1 MQKFED
7 RIWERTLI
15 FCIIKQGW
23 KSWGLHWLRV
33 RETCREYVGFQRKK
47 RSLGSEGERREKE
60 GGKEERRE
68 KKERGAG
75 VEGGRERELF
85 QRA

>member
-1 MQKFED
+1 M
-7 RIWERTLI
+7 
-15 FCIIKQGW
+15 
-23 KSWGLHWLRV
+23 
-33 RETCREYVGFQRKK
+33 GFQRKK
-47 RSLGSEGERREKE
+47 RSLGSEEERREKE
-60 GGKEERRE
+60 GGKEERRQ